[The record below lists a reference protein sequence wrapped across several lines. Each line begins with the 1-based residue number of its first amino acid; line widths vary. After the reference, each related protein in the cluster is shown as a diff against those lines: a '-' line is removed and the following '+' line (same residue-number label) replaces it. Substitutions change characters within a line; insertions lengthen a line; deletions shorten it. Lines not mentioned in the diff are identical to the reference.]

1 MTTDLSYRQT
11 KANRY
16 EILEKIGQGG
26 MGIVYRVSDRLTDS
40 IIALKQVT
48 TATYHLEFSKTVA
61 DDEDTSKYSKIALA
75 NEFKILSSLRH
86 PNIISVLDY
95 GFDDEQ
101 LPFFTMDLLES
112 PREITDAALGQPTE
126 FCVQLLLQF
135 LQALAYLHQHGI
147 IHRDLKP
154 SNVLVTSDDT
164 VKVLDFG
171 LALTSEYAKAIE
183 NSVSGTLPYMAPE
196 VIQGQP
202 PSVSSDLYAFGII
215 AYEVLSGKY
224 PFTNTNINAM
234 LNEIMTQVPDL
245 TPFTPGLAAVLGRLT
260 AKSAAD
266 RYPDVNSALQA
277 LSEAAGYERPV
288 ETAAIRESYLQT
300 ASFIGRSAELDALYN
315 RMREAVS
322 GNGSVCLVGGES
334 GIGKSRLLHELR
346 VRALVE
352 NVPVLRGQAIAEKGD
367 VYRVWRDVLRWL
379 SVLSEIDAFEAG
391 VLKEIIPN
399 LEELLGYSVPDIPE
413 LGTQAARERLTKVV
427 VDVISR
433 QQKPMVILLE
443 DLQWASEDSITLLQR
458 LSEDIGSL
466 PILLLGSYRDDETPD
481 LPTRIPQAE
490 VIKLHRF
497 NSAEIAEMSQSIL
510 GRAGTDNDVV
520 SFLKRETEGNVFFVV
535 ETLRALA
542 DEAGE
547 LQKIGQKPLPEQIT
561 AEGVAAIIRQRLG
574 RMPQEGWPLL
584 NQAAVMGRELD
595 INVLR
600 QLAPDMDVNRWLL
613 AGANVAVLEVE
624 DGRWRFAHD
633 KLREQLLRDL
643 EQMPDVLRGIHQQVA
658 EALETVYPGDVNVI
672 ANLAYHWTK
681 ADVPDKAVRYHELA
695 AQRVWRSSSEQAIQ
709 HLTTAMSF
717 DSRTGAPSPER
728 NALRYSILGNSSY
741 TMGRNQDAKAYF
753 EKAFR
758 YMSIPTAPD
767 KDWQVG
773 LGILGQVGLQALH
786 RLMPARY
793 LAQRDSTWFES
804 SMFDAVTNLP
814 IVYYGVGETVK
825 VLYAVLVALNTLEAF
840 RPSAVCTPLLGY
852 TWIHYALS
860 LLPLHRVSSYYRRLA
875 MNILEDEK
883 AARSIPLY
891 HQVAAQAQMAAYALH
906 VADWKLASDLF
917 NEVIRQTQGFGDLHS
932 LELGY
937 YTLSLVD
944 YWTGRYAEALDLL
957 HAGYPSSKKRGDQ
970 ELRLMMLGQ
979 QAIVLMRLNRLNPAE
994 LEDYDLLLNTE
1005 AAQPVF
1011 AGVFKNNR
1019 SNEALYH
1026 IIQAAVLAHQSRY
1039 AEAWTALGRG
1049 TAITFARSAERNPMF
1064 FALYDL
1070 PPLVSILLLTQ
1081 GGAAFS
1087 ASTQSDIRQ
1096 ALEKSLRQLKT
1107 ISKVFVFSQPRLA
1120 YYQGWAAYLK
1130 NELPAARSAWEQ
1142 AAARALALSMP
1153 PDAALA
1159 YAALANLNVLTP
1171 EQREGHLEE
1180 ARRIFAALDM
1190 QFEAAA
1196 LLQAH

>member
-1 MTTDLSYRQT
+1 MTTDLSYRRI

-40 IIALKQVT
+40 ILALKQVT
-48 TATYHLEFSKTVA
+48 TATYNLDFSRTMA

-95 GFDDEQ
+95 GFDEDQ
-101 LPFFTMDLLES
+101 LPFFTMDLLGN
-112 PREITDAALGQPTE
+112 PREITDAAVNQPLAAKLH
-126 FCVQLLLQF
+126 LLLQF

-154 SNVLVTSDDT
+154 SNVLVTADST

-171 LALTSEYAKAIE
+171 LALASEYAKSVEDA
-183 NSVSGTLPYMAPE
+183 VSGTLPYMAPE

-202 PSVSSDLYAFGII
+202 PSVTSDLYAFGII
-215 AYEVLSGKY
+215 AYEILSGKY
-224 PFTNTNINAM
+224 PFTNTNINT
-234 LNEIMTQVPDL
+234 LLSEIMTQVPDL
-245 TPFTPGLAAVLGRLT
+245 SPLPPGLAAVLGRLI
-260 AKSAAD
+260 AKTPSE
-266 RYPDVNSALQA
+266 RYPDVNSAMQA
-277 LSEAAGYERPV
+277 LSDVAGFERPV
-288 ETAAIRESYLQT
+288 ESAAIRESYLQT
-300 ASFIGRSAELDALYN
+300 ASFIGRSAELDSLYR
-315 RMREAVS
+315 RMRNAVD
-322 GNGSVCLVGGES
+322 GHGAVCLVGGES

-399 LEELLGYSVPDIPE
+399 LAEMLGYSVPDIPE
-413 LGTQAARERLTKVV
+413 LGTQAARERFTKVV
-427 VDVISR
+427 ADIVSR
-433 QQKPMVILLE
+433 QSKPMVILLE
-443 DLQWASEDSITLLQR
+443 DLQWASEEGIALLQR
-458 LSEDIGSL
+458 LVEDIEKL
-466 PILLLGSYRDDETPD
+466 PILLIGSYRDDEMPD
-481 LPTRIPQAE
+481 LPARVPQAE
-490 VIKLHRF
+490 VVRLSRF
-497 NSAEIAEMSQSIL
+497 NRAEIAELSESIL
-510 GRAGTDNDVV
+510 GRSGLDAEIV

-547 LQKIGQKPLPEQIT
+547 LHKIGQIPLPEQIT

-595 INVLR
+595 VNVLR
-600 QLAPDMDVNRWLL
+600 QLAPGMDINEWLR
-613 AGANVAVLEVE
+613 AGSNVAVLEVE
-624 DGRWRFAHD
+624 DDRWRFAHD

-643 EQMPDVLRGIHQQVA
+643 EQMPDVLRGIHRQVA
-658 EALETVYPGDVNVI
+658 EALEAVYPGDVNRI
-672 ANLAYHWTK
+672 PNLAHHWTQ

-695 AQRVWRSSSEQAIQ
+695 AQRVWRSSSDRAIQ
-709 HLTTAMSF
+709 HLKTAMAF
-717 DSRTGAPSPER
+717 DSRTGEPSPIR

-741 TMGRNQDAKAYF
+741 AMGRNQDAKTYF

-758 YMSIPTAPD
+758 YMQIPAAPE

-773 LGILGQVGLQALH
+773 LGILRQVGLQMMH
-786 RLMPARY
+786 RLRPSRY
-793 LAQRDSTWFES
+793 LARRDSAWFEP
-804 SMFDAVTNLP
+804 SMFDAVANLP

-825 VLYAVLVALNTLEAF
+825 VLYAVLVSLNTLESF
-840 RPSAVCTPLLGY
+840 KPSPVCTPLLGY

-860 LLPLHRVSSYYRRLA
+860 LVPLHGVSSYYRRLA
-875 MNILEDEK
+875 LNILNDENV
-883 AARSIPLY
+883 ARSIPLY
-891 HQVAAQAQMAAYALH
+891 QKVAAQAQMAAYALH
-906 VADWKLASDLF
+906 VADWKLASELF

-944 YWTGRYAEALDLL
+944 YWTGSYAQALDLL
-957 HAGYPSSKKRGDQ
+957 RTGYPSSKKRGDQ
-970 ELRLMMLGQ
+970 ELRLMMLSQ
-979 QAIVLMRLNRLNPAE
+979 QAIVLMRLNRLNPTE
-994 LEDYDLLLNTE
+994 VEDYELVLNTE
-1005 AAQPVF
+1005 AAQPIF
-1011 AGVFKNNR
+1011 ASVFKNNR

-1026 IIQAAVLAHQSRY
+1026 IVQAAVLAHESRF
-1039 AEAWTALGRG
+1039 AEAWAALERG

-1070 PPLVSILLLTQ
+1070 PPLVCLTLLMQ
-1081 GGAAFS
+1081 GRDSFAES
-1087 ASTQSDIRQ
+1087 ALSDIRQ
-1096 ALEKSLRQLKT
+1096 TLEKSIRQLKS
-1107 ISKVFVFSQPRLA
+1107 ISKVFAFSQPRLA
-1120 YYQGWAAYLK
+1120 YYQGWGAYLK
-1130 NELPAARSAWEQ
+1130 GDLAGAKTAWEQ

-1153 PDAALA
+1153 PDAALS
-1159 YAALANLNVLTP
+1159 YAALSNLSLLSS
-1171 EQREGHLEE
+1171 EQREKHLEE
-1180 ARRIFAALDM
+1180 ARRIFASLNV
-1190 QFEAAA
+1190 QFEPAA